1 MQCTVSMGNCIYT
14 VVSFTCFLST
24 SELAEAASAL
34 SRTQSIRR
42 SFRQS
47 LRRLNIRQSMR
58 GLQSVNRPYHP
69 QPLQRSGSMRSSF
82 LNRVSSIRRSTANST
97 AVGANKGGAPHAAA
111 GPEPEPKVTP
121 PRRDSIRTI
130 DFTAPT
136 HMTGSSLTHGL
147 LVGTNQG
154 AVLGYMVDIPKPKDR
169 STRSPVVVQIGEKDI
184 IIVHF
189 YGEIKP
195 QSTH

>member
-1 MQCTVSMGNCIYT
+1 MCVCSA
-14 VVSFTCFLST
+14 SFFLSFSLF

-58 GLQSVNRPYHP
+58 GMQSVNRPYHP
-69 QPLQRSGSMRSSF
+69 QPLQRSGSMRGSF
-82 LNRVSSIRRSTANST
+82 LNRVSSIRRSKANST
-97 AVGANKGGAPHAAA
+97 AVGVASNGPAAEA
-111 GPEPEPKVTP
+111 EAKVTP

-154 AVLGYMVDIPKPKDR
+154 AVLGYMIDVPKPKDR
-169 STRSPVVVQIGEKDI
+169 NTRSPMVIQIGKKD
-184 IIVHF
+184 H
-189 YGEIKP
+189 
-195 QSTH
+195 